1 MFSQMSQDDTV
12 RDMVRIES
20 WKKCRLNTI
29 FFIWNFYWAKIV
41 LVLQKKV
48 CLASHNNHPT
58 SLASSWDISF
68 LKSLVQQDPK
78 GSNKVARLFIL
89 DVYVSPNR
97 KYVNLSLIYYILDF
111 SFFMSQ
117 DDAHFHIHQN
127 DPFVVPSS
135 FSEVMYLVIVY
146 RPFCR
151 RRNQLQPWEDEE
163 SKSRTVD
170 QCVEHKHC

>member
-78 GSNKVARLFIL
+78 GSNKVAHHFIL
-89 DVYVSPNR
+89 DVYDSPNR
-97 KYVNLSLIYYILDF
+97 KYVNLSIIYYIADF

-117 DDAHFHIHQN
+117 DDAYFHIHQN
-127 DPFVVPSS
+127 DPNNSVAQLHRKRSRSLLMHHCRKIIMS
-135 FSEVMYLVIVY
+135 FLGCCFTLIPTSG
-146 RPFCR
+146 
-151 RRNQLQPWEDEE
+151 Q
-163 SKSRTVD
+163 
-170 QCVEHKHC
+170 